1 MIWGRAIFMKDVAS
15 KGQWETHIGEG
26 ERVHIFGI
34 WSGGQAG
41 KLGVGGG
48 WEEER
53 DMCILMADSCCCT
66 AETNTIL

>member
-48 WEEER
+48 WEEEKQ
-53 DMCILMADSCCCT
+53 D
-66 AETNTIL
+66 